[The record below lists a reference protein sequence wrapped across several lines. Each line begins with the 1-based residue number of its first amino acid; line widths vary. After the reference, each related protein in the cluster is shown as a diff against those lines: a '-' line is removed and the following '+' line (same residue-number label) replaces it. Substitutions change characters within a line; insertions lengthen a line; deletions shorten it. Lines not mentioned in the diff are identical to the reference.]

1 MTFKAILQWGIPLAV
16 GALFNLS
23 AMDEAVSA
31 AQPGDDQVVARVN
44 GVTFTKGQVRTRVE
58 IYERAHPGLAP
69 GDARVR
75 RAGIALQVL
84 IYGALEEQLARELG
98 VSVTEAEV
106 EAQYA
111 TVRGRQNDQT
121 FMNFLEMQGSNSGHL
136 RLDLRRGLISERVKK
151 KLSDAIVVT
160 QRELQAKYEEEK
172 AGLFPEQVKASQIIV
187 LTEDLARQLYGQL
200 KGGADF
206 ARLAE
211 STSTESSSRENGG
224 DLGWVQRG
232 TGHYPPWDD
241 IVFKMK
247 PGEISEPFQ
256 TVHGWH
262 IVKMDIHRPVG
273 WGRVEDKRELLTTLI
288 KEQRSTREVQRRLE
302 ELKKQADVWIS
313 PRIELDAVEESVNM
327 HKK

>member
-1 MTFKAILQWGIPLAV
+1 MTFKMILLWCVPLAAGV
-16 GALFNLS
+16 LLS
-23 AMDEAVSA
+23 LSTVDEAVSA
-31 AQPGDDQVVARVN
+31 VQPGDDQVVARVN
-44 GVTFTKGQVRTRVE
+44 GVTITKGQVRTRVE
-58 IYERAHPGLAP
+58 IYELAHPGLAP
-69 GDARVR
+69 SEARVR
-75 RAGIALQVL
+75 RAGIAVQVL

-111 TVRGRQNDQT
+111 TVRGRQDDQT
-121 FMNFLEMQGSNSGHL
+121 FVNYLRMQGNDPAHL
-136 RLDLRRGLISERVKK
+136 RRDLRRGLISERVKK

-160 QRELQAKYEEEK
+160 QQDLQAKFEEEK
-172 AGLFPEQVKASQIIV
+172 VGMFPEQVKASQIIV

-200 KGGADF
+200 KEGADF
-206 ARLAE
+206 ARLAQ

-224 DLGWVQRG
+224 DLGWVLRG
-232 TGHYPPWDD
+232 TGHYPPWDN

-262 IVKMDIHRPVG
+262 IVKVEVHRAVG
-273 WGRVEDKRELLTTLI
+273 WGRAEDKRELLTTLV

-302 ELKKQADVWIS
+302 ELKKRADLWIL
-313 PRIELDAVEESVNM
+313 PRIELDASESSINLL
-327 HKK
+327 KK